1 MPNDLEIIGK
11 IYLQEKL
18 AIKTSLQEKIL
29 PSKDIWE
36 NFQLQSWGGG
46 KRNPKTWKWFT
57 DFSTGN

>member
-11 IYLQEKL
+11 LYLQEKL

-36 NFQLQSWGGG
+36 NFQLQS
-46 KRNPKTWKWFT
+46 
-57 DFSTGN
+57 